1 MSRPVAALEE
11 DGALVLS
18 TLAASWHRGET
29 LTAEELAAALGW
41 PLART
46 ERRLRRLEAQHL
58 VYRRRRW
65 ATLRPG
71 VAWGRSR

>member
-1 MSRPVAALEE
+1 MSRPVATAEE

-18 TLAASWHRGET
+18 TLATSWHRGET

-46 ERRLRRLEAQHL
+46 ERRLRRLEARRL
-58 VYRRRRW
+58 VYRHRRW

-71 VAWGRSR
+71 IAWERSR